1 MHIRR
6 IQSLSHK
13 NKETEIKF
21 QKAKN
26 QKPKQKAH
34 KKKVKIFIQPN
45 NELNKEKK
53 ITINLK
59 RKLLELLHSA
69 DVKLSLSVQG

>member
-26 QKPKQKAH
+26 QKPKQKTH
-34 KKKVKIFIQPN
+34 NKKVKIFIQPN

-53 ITINLK
+53 NC
-59 RKLLELLHSA
+59 H
-69 DVKLSLSVQG
+69 

>member
-34 KKKVKIFIQPN
+34 NKKVKIFIQPN

-53 ITINLK
+53 KLPLILK
-59 RKLLELLHSA
+59 ENY
-69 DVKLSLSVQG
+69 